1 MHVCV
6 NQSIWCPTVFPLH
19 PLSYDLFHSC
29 ESKCHLQAEYFQM
42 HVYSSDAFSE
52 FHPDIPHS
60 FLEISF
66 LCLKISRWKNWKLY
80 FWLLS
85 TPIHTQSQVLK
96 CISLAFFFS
105 FSLNGSLVH
114 PLPVLTLEFAKT
126 RNTATCNSVLYFIPY
141 IQYSFSPG
149 SQFYLLE

>member
-1 MHVCV
+1 MHACV
-6 NQSIWCPTVFPLH
+6 NQSIWCPSVFPLH

-29 ESKCHLQAEYFQM
+29 ESKCHLHAEYFQISCGQFWCLLWISPL
-42 HVYSSDAFSE
+42 HKK
-52 FHPDIPHS
+52 
-60 FLEISF
+60 EISF

-105 FSLNGSLVH
+105 ISHNGSLVH
-114 PLPVLTLEFAKT
+114 PLPVLTLKFAKT
-126 RNTATCNSVLYFIPY
+126 STTATCNSVLYFIPY
-141 IQYSFSPG
+141 IQYSFSHG
-149 SQFYLLE
+149 S